1 MESPAEA
8 RRRPALVSL
17 AKANPRL
24 AEGQAGAYRF
34 GLVQDSTATQKM
46 QALPSSIGLP
56 SSVQPTLF
64 LAKNKSA
71 AARQF
76 SLKLFA

>member
-24 AEGQAGAYRF
+24 AEGQAGADRYHA
-34 GLVQDSTATQKM
+34 LLAT
-46 QALPSSIGLP
+46 
-56 SSVQPTLF
+56 
-64 LAKNKSA
+64 
-71 AARQF
+71 
-76 SLKLFA
+76 